1 MKGTIWSKI
10 RWFHVIGSL
19 LFCIAVGGWVAWS
32 WLSTDLPSPGVLYE
46 RTAVPS
52 TKIFDRKG
60 RLLYEVMDPHGGKHS
75 PVPLSEMPLDLRQAT
90 IATEDATF
98 YLNPGVDLKAV
109 LRAIWINLRG
119 GDVIS
124 GGSTITQ
131 QLARNLLLS
140 PAERGQRTL
149 VRKLRE
155 TILAFRLA
163 RTYSKDEILALYLNE
178 MYYGNLAYGVEAAA
192 QAYYGKAV
200 RELDLAECALLAGL
214 PQSPTA
220 YDPLVD
226 RPAAQKRQATVL
238 DLMVKSGSIDAAE
251 AQLSKQ
257 EALHFAA
264 APFPIQAPHFVMHVC
279 RLLEDE
285 FGLEG
290 LYRGGLR
297 VYTTLDLDM
306 QNTAQD
312 IVRRRLAVLAER
324 RQDQP
329 LRDVRNAAVIALDS
343 RTGEILTMLGS
354 PDYFDPRI
362 DGAVN
367 ATLVTRQPGSSIK
380 PLTYAVAFQQ
390 DYTPATMVL
399 DVRTAFLSKEGEP
412 YVPANYDRQFRGPV
426 LLRDALASSFNLVTV
441 KVLDHVGLPAMM
453 DLARK
458 LGITTFDDSDRFGLA
473 LTLGGGE
480 VRLEELAAA

>member
-1 MKGTIWSKI
+1 
-10 RWFHVIGSL
+10 
-19 LFCIAVGGWVAWS
+19 
-32 WLSTDLPSPGVLYE
+32 
-46 RTAVPS
+46 
-52 TKIFDRKG
+52 
-60 RLLYEVMDPHGGKHS
+60 MDPHGGKHS
-75 PVPLSEMPLDLRQAT
+75 PVPLSDIPLALRQAT

-98 YLNPGVDLKAV
+98 YHNPGVDLKAIV
-109 LRAIWINLRG
+109 RALWINLRG

-131 QLARNLLLS
+131 QLARNLLML
-140 PAERGQRTL
+140 PAEREQRTL

-155 TILAFRLA
+155 SILAFRLA
-163 RTYSKDEILALYLNE
+163 RIYSKDEILSLYLNE

-192 QAYYGKAV
+192 QAYFGKSA

-214 PQSPTA
+214 TQSPAA

-226 RPAAQKRQATVL
+226 PAAAQKRQGTVL
-238 DLMVKSGSIDAAE
+238 GLMVKAGFVDATE
-251 AQLSKQ
+251 ADLAGHEQ
-257 EALHFAA
+257 LHFAA
-264 APFPIQAPHFVMHVC
+264 TPFPIQAPHFVMHVR
-279 RLLEDE
+279 RLLEDR

-312 IVRRRLAVLAER
+312 IVRRRLAALGER

-329 LRDVRNAAVIALDS
+329 LRDVRNAAVVALDPQ
-343 RTGEILTMLGS
+343 TGEILAMVGS

-367 ATLVTRQPGSSIK
+367 ATLALRQPGSSIK
-380 PLTYAVAFQQ
+380 PLTYAVAFEQ

-399 DVRTAFLSKEGEP
+399 DVRTSFQTKEGEP

-426 LLRDALASSFNLVTV
+426 LLRDALASSFNVVAV
-441 KVLDHVGLPAMM
+441 KVLDHVGAERLT
-453 DLARK
+453 DLARRM
-458 LGITTFDDSDRFGLA
+458 GITTFDDSDRFGLA

-480 VRLEELAAA
+480 VRLLELTAAYAAFANGGRKVEPVAITRVDDANGKTLWSLPAAPASRCSTRGSRT